1 MGIQGTA
8 RVSNNNARQPGN
20 SEWATEMREK
30 LTEEFDISHVTESV
44 FATVNQLHENI
55 SLLSKDLETSG
66 RQGKKTLLVV
76 CYRGGGGL
84 DMRCLETYAIMQGGK
99 AFPIEHLL
107 RDLAKIQNCYVL
119 GVLDCPRLRLET
131 QIFDGY
137 NFKDEEAKNL
147 ILMFGCK
154 MMQNLKQSC
163 TLPLFDLLAR
173 KRESEKRKFVTLPE
187 ELLFIEAVK

>member
-1 MGIQGTA
+1 
-8 RVSNNNARQPGN
+8 
-20 SEWATEMREK
+20 MREK

-147 ILMFGCK
+147 MSDRQCPPDPVLP
-154 MMQNLKQSC
+154 QQQHRSPPNRHPDA
-163 TLPLFDLLAR
+163 TLCL
-173 KRESEKRKFVTLPE
+173 E
-187 ELLFIEAVK
+187 ER